1 MGTVQMYSNFGD
13 LDGDAIEIGDMSAE
27 FNAGLCKHDD
37 FDTIRTMLHEV
48 LGVDSLH
55 YTYWMAPHADQYIA
69 DHFMI
74 DTWAKFKTKCRPTWK
89 ANCTTAN
96 QRVEKQLAA
105 GTVQTVTVGL
115 TYRVATLLE
124 MLAEILPVVWNDI
137 KANNSGVTPQ
147 WLSAFEW
154 TCNPDTARITI
165 ARLIQLYEVAL
176 GGYDTDMS
184 KVTLGYLIRIMGAQ
198 HEVGEGLP
206 QDLVLGMG
214 EEQGSTSNLNHL
226 FPAAGAKANFRPAR
240 HLNLN
245 VVSTAFENLG
255 FQPADLSVF
264 ADCFAVAGLC
274 TEYTRKEA
282 LATSVPHD
290 LRIIFDMIQTVLDI
304 SQVKLNEDSDVLG
317 YTSYQNTIAEYKAK
331 LAKGELGYQNYLD
344 LSEKIRTTTVSGMLF
359 DAFELNNILV
369 VNAKDTA
376 TFAVG
381 TLAQIS

>member
-1 MGTVQMYSNFGD
+1 
-13 LDGDAIEIGDMSAE
+13 
-27 FNAGLCKHDD
+27 
-37 FDTIRTMLHEV
+37 
-48 LGVDSLH
+48 
-55 YTYWMAPHADQYIA
+55 
-69 DHFMI
+69 
-74 DTWAKFKTKCRPTWK
+74 
-89 ANCTTAN
+89 
-96 QRVEKQLAA
+96 
-105 GTVQTVTVGL
+105 
-115 TYRVATLLE
+115 
-124 MLAEILPVVWNDI
+124 
-137 KANNSGVTPQ
+137 
-147 WLSAFEW
+147 
-154 TCNPDTARITI
+154 
-165 ARLIQLYEVAL
+165 
-176 GGYDTDMS
+176 
-184 KVTLGYLIRIMGAQ
+184 
-198 HEVGEGLP
+198 
-206 QDLVLGMG
+206 
-214 EEQGSTSNLNHL
+214 
-226 FPAAGAKANFRPAR
+226 
-240 HLNLN
+240 
-245 VVSTAFENLG
+245 LG